1 MNKIA
6 IVLVVYGVFFL
17 IGLFFLIKNNNTFN
31 QHIKISHAIY
41 EYHIYC
47 IYNKPRDY
55 NSSLDVDYCDE
66 EGYGKTLF
74 RIFDWGCENILPKE
88 KYELVKKYI
97 K

>member
-17 IGLFFLIKNNNTFN
+17 IGLFFIIKNNNTFN
-31 QHIKISHAIY
+31 QHIKIGHAIY
-41 EYHIYC
+41 EYHRYC
-47 IYNKPRDY
+47 IYNKPLDY
-55 NSSLDVDYCDE
+55 NASLDVDYCDE
-66 EGYGKTLF
+66 ESYAKTLF

-97 K
+97 N